1 MVKRCS
7 TAEIWKGVIRLSS
20 IFLFMVLFQLQEE
33 RDELHDRFVQAI
45 LEVQQKTGVKN
56 ILLQKRI
63 QTLSQITEHRDVVI
77 GELTLALKQSPD
89 QVNKKLEVSVACQ
102 LAKTK
107 HKFVV

>member
-1 MVKRCS
+1 M
-7 TAEIWKGVIRLSS
+7 
-20 IFLFMVLFQLQEE
+20 QEE
-33 RDELHDRFVQAI
+33 RDELHDRFVEAI

-89 QVNKKLEVSVACQ
+89 QVNKKLEVSVTQ
-102 LAKTK
+102 K
-107 HKFVV
+107 KFKLLF